1 MTRRR
6 FIALVS
12 LCVLVMLG
20 LIVLGTG
27 YFVTQSSYGQEQL
40 RGWVQTTLATQVHGK
55 VHVGRISGSFLTGV
69 TIDSV
74 ELRDDEDSLFAATGK
89 IRVQYDPRDLV
100 DRRIHLTRVDVD
112 HPNVVLRQHGD
123 FTWNFKRM
131 FKRSGPDKPKGPER
145 GFGDF
150 VVMDS
155 VHVRHAQLRLTMP
168 WHPDDSLHGAKLD
181 SAIRFNLARK
191 DHEVRRTRGGFTQ
204 NYRWTNAYAA
214 IPRARLADPDSIGK
228 LFLVDTLHAVET
240 VPTFNWRNVS
250 ATVRVLGESVW
261 VKAPHWDLP
270 ASTGHAEGKIVW
282 GSDLPVRYAIRIW
295 GDTVSLNDVGW
306 VYPTLPRTGGGSM
319 VLDIKNE
326 KNLQRLDYAITK
338 MDVRT
343 VKSRLLGD
351 MTFETGGPVLA
362 VHDVKLHADPVDFDL
377 LRTLNGKPF
386 PADWQGKLTGDVT
399 ARGGPLTHF
408 FVDDA
413 NIVFRDAHVPGAESR
428 VKGRGELDILFPA
441 FTAFHRFFA
450 QTDRLDLRTLVAIY
464 PAFPRVTGIVTGS
477 AVLDSSWLD
486 VRVSNANL
494 THTDGPA
501 EPTHAT
507 GGGRITY
514 GEQFMTYDLTLQA
527 SPLSLTTLARSYP
540 LLPLR
545 GTFAGPITVKGQAPA
560 LEVTADLTGA
570 AGHVTYVGAAD
581 ADSIG
586 GYGARGS
593 GTFDALDAAAL
604 LGRTTPPSR
613 LAGTYQVDLTGDLLS
628 NLTGSLGMQLSP
640 SEVDGQRFASGLA
653 RAKFD
658 AGVLHVDTL
667 RLVGQ
672 AGTLNAFGGFG
683 LTRPATND
691 SLVVTMRVDSLGGL
705 RRYLGRTIPAD
716 ADSATR
722 ARPDSLLGSAFTQL
736 VVRGWLDSL
745 SVQGTLEGRDLLAR
759 AQRARGVRGTVDVQ
773 QIRGHTTGTVALSA
787 DTAVAGGLRV
797 ETASVIARLLD
808 KGRAAFTGSAKAGNG
823 TAIRAAGEYATV
835 GDSTDVRLDS
845 LSLAIG
851 ASRWGLL
858 HPMFVRNTRSS
869 LTIDTL
875 LLGSG
880 AARIAGSANMPAGV
894 PVQGH
899 LQITG
904 MPLADVGVLAQ
915 LSTPISGRLAL
926 DLDVRGTRA
935 EPLLTLTGA
944 TDSLKVGGLA
954 AEAMRLTGRYASNR
968 AAVDATLVRG
978 GRSIL
983 DASVE
988 YPIALTL
995 FTATPLSDSLRGR
1008 IHSDSVDLGLVEALS
1023 PKLHNTTGRLALDL
1037 AVSGEPKHPH
1047 IGGVAT
1053 IRNGTIEVPSVGVR
1067 FTSIDLALGVDPL
1080 RDSLTIQRLRWNSPA
1095 SGGNASM
1102 IGSVVFRDVHNPQ
1115 FDLRLDARALRAI
1128 DKGGLARLD
1137 VSTGTSGLTLSGTED
1152 EARLSG
1158 AVNVDKGTIYIPE
1171 LVNKKLEDFS
1181 QEEFAELFDTTDV
1194 RNRSL
1199 MPQAPARLVEHLRL
1213 DGVSVNVGDEVWLRS
1228 AEANI
1233 KLGGSLDV
1241 TRARDER
1248 ETRRSSLGRG
1258 GVNDPLYRL
1267 ALSGALSADR
1277 GTYTLDLGV
1286 VQREFQVQSGRITF
1300 FGTADF
1306 NPEID
1311 VSALYRVKQ
1320 SRRADIGVKARIVG
1334 PFYPQPA
1341 LELSSDDAT
1350 ISQTDLVAYLVTG
1363 RPSFEL
1369 NGTNAQATQ
1378 RAAEVLLPTGGALLS
1393 RALREQFGGW
1403 VDLFQIQAGTLS
1415 DDASSAQ
1422 TTAGQNQFRSV
1433 LSGTRIGGEKQIS
1446 DRLFL
1451 SFSTGLCQLGVT
1463 NDKEQQGVTGFVN
1476 SIEGK
1481 LEYRFPLIAPDQLS
1495 LRAGREP
1502 AASALRCGA
1511 TGSVRGFVATPQ
1523 QWGLSIFRSWS
1534 F

>member
-1 MTRRR
+1 MSRRR

-20 LIVLGTG
+20 LIVVGTG
-27 YFVTQSSYGQEQL
+27 YFVSQSSYGQEQL
-40 RGWVQTTLATQVHGK
+40 RRWVQTTVATQVHGK
-55 VHVGRISGSFLTGV
+55 VHVGRISGGFLTGV

-89 IRVQYDPRDLV
+89 IRVEYDPRDLA
-100 DRRIHLTRVDVD
+100 DRRIHLTRVDVE

-131 FKRSGPDKPKGPER
+131 FKRTGPDKPKGPER

-155 VHVRHAQLRLTMP
+155 VHLRGAELRLTMP
-168 WHPDDSLHGAKLD
+168 WHPDDTLHGAKRD
-181 SAIRFNLARK
+181 SAVRFNLARK
-191 DHEVRRTRGGFTQ
+191 DHEVVRAREGFTQ
-204 NYRWTNAYAA
+204 NYRWTRAYIAVSH
-214 IPRARLADPDSIGK
+214 ARLADPDSIGR
-228 LFLVDTLHAVET
+228 LFLVDTLHTVET

-295 GDTVSLNDVGW
+295 GDTVSLNDVSW

-343 VKSRLLGD
+343 VKSRLFGD

-362 VHDVKLHADPVDFDL
+362 VHDVKLRADPVDFDL

-386 PADWQGKLTGDVT
+386 PADWQGKITGDVT

-413 NIVFRDAHVPGAESR
+413 NVVFRDAHVPGAESH

-441 FTAFHRFFA
+441 FTAFHRFNA

-514 GEQFMTYDLTLQA
+514 GEQFMTYDLALHA
-527 SPLSLTTLARSYP
+527 DPLSLTTLARSYP

-560 LEVTADLTGA
+560 LEVTGDLTGS

-593 GTFDALDAAAL
+593 GTFEALDATAL

-613 LAGTYQVDLTGDLLS
+613 LSGTYQVDLTGDLLS
-628 NLTGSLGMQLSP
+628 NLTGSLGVQLGR
-640 SEVDGQRFASGLA
+640 SEVDGQQFASGIA

-667 RLVGQ
+667 KLVGQ
-672 AGTLNAFGGFG
+672 AGTLDAFGAFG

-691 SLVVTMRVDSLGGL
+691 SLVVTMKVDSLGGL

-716 ADSATR
+716 ADGATR
-722 ARPDSLLGSAFTQL
+722 ALPDSLLGSAFTRL

-745 SVQGTLEGRDLLAR
+745 SVQGTLEGRELLAR
-759 AQRARGVRGTVDVQ
+759 AQRARGLRGTVDVQ
-773 QIRGHTTGTVALSA
+773 QIRGHTTGTVALAA
-787 DTAVAGGLRV
+787 DTAVAGGLKV
-797 ETASVIARLLD
+797 EAASIVAQLLD
-808 KGRAAFTGSAKAGNG
+808 KGRAAFRATARALNG

-835 GDSTDVRLDS
+835 GDSTDVRLDT
-845 LSLAIG
+845 LGVTIG
-851 ASRWGLL
+851 TTRWALL
-858 HPMFVRNTRSS
+858 HPMFVRNTRTA

-880 AARIAGSANMPAGV
+880 AARIAGSANMPTGA
-894 PVQGH
+894 PVRGH
-899 LQITG
+899 LQVIG

-915 LSTPISGRLAL
+915 LSTPIAGRLGMDINVA
-926 DLDVRGTRA
+926 GTRA
-935 EPLLTLTGA
+935 APLLTLTGA
-944 TDSLKVGGLA
+944 ADSLRVGGLT
-954 AEAMRLTGRYASNR
+954 AEAMRLTGRYAMNR

-983 DASVE
+983 DASID

-995 FTATPLSDSLRGR
+995 FTVKPLGDSLRGR
-1008 IHSDSVDLGLVEALS
+1008 IHADSVDLALVEALS
-1023 PKLHNTTGRLALDL
+1023 PKLHNTSGRLALDL
-1037 AVSGEPKHPH
+1037 AVSGDPKHPH
-1047 IGGVAT
+1047 IGGEAT

-1067 FTSIDLALGVDPL
+1067 FTGMDMRLTVDPA
-1080 RDSLTIQRLRWNSPA
+1080 RDSLTIERLRWTSPA

-1102 IGSVVFRDVHNPQ
+1102 LGSVVFRDVHNPK
-1115 FDLRLDARALRAI
+1115 FDVRLDARALRAI

-1152 EARLSG
+1152 DARLSG
-1158 AVNVDKGTIYIPE
+1158 SINVDRGTIYIPE

-1199 MPQAPARLVEHLRL
+1199 MPQAPTKLVEHLRL
-1213 DGVSVNVGDEVWLRS
+1213 EGVSVNVGDEVWLRS

-1258 GVNDPLYRL
+1258 GANDPLYRL

-1277 GTYTLDLGV
+1277 GTYTLDVGV

-1393 RALREQFGGW
+1393 RALREQFGSW

-1415 DDASSAQ
+1415 DDASSSQA
-1422 TTAGQNQFRSV
+1422 TSAQNQFRSV
-1433 LSGTRIGGEKQIS
+1433 LSGTRLGGEKQIS

-1481 LEYRFPLIAPDQLS
+1481 LEYRFPLLAPDQLS

-1523 QWGLSIFRSWS
+1523 QWGFSLFRSWS